1 MRTKPQCRLHQGPP
15 GAAQTLRYM
24 PARLSSPKP
33 PKAAESKGDLAA
45 LRFRVADSGSH
56 NLKTLMLHELE
67 GLLAAVPA
75 GAPAKTNRKT
85 IVERNVLG
93 TLKTCEETA
102 TQGSQSKA
110 LEGYN
115 KAFKGEP

>member
-1 MRTKPQCRLHQGPP
+1 
-15 GAAQTLRYM
+15 M

-45 LRFRVADSGSH
+45 LRFRVADSDSH
-56 NLKTLMLHELE
+56 TLKILMLHELE

-85 IVERNVLG
+85 TVAGNVLS
-93 TLKTCEETA
+93 TLKMCEETA

-110 LEGYN
+110 REGYIQ
-115 KAFKGEP
+115 AFKGER